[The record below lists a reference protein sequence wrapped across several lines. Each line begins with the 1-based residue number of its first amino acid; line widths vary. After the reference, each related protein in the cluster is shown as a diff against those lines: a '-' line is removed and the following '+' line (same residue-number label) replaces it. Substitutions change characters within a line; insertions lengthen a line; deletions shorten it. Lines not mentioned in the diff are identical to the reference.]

1 MTEYFLP
8 TTGKLHAQ
16 ITQYEMLKD
25 QKYRMPQKSYDIC
38 CVVQSRRY
46 GRAQGPW
53 EERGRRGAGW
63 APARPAGPGLT
74 HRTGTECE
82 RTEKYL
88 LKIYTYLPQKYY

>member
-8 TTGKLHAQ
+8 TTGKLRAQ

-46 GRAQGPW
+46 GRAQSPW
-53 EERGRRGAGW
+53 DERGAARGGLSSSW
-63 APARPAGPGLT
+63 ASGSRAHAPQRLGETLAKDLHLLT
-74 HRTGTECE
+74 SEI
-82 RTEKYL
+82 L
-88 LKIYTYLPQKYY
+88 LKF